1 MTTDPNWRAEW
12 AAAAAAAGL
21 HTAGG
26 GLLDSAQAVTSI
38 TDKRILYEA
47 SSAVAVDM
55 ESYAVAGVAA
65 GAGVPFVAAR
75 AIADPAG
82 RPLPRSAISSI
93 GPDGMPRVGRVI
105 FRACRRPWEA
115 PALLPLRRDT
125 DAALA
130 SLRRLLG
137 GFGPVG
143 LS

>member
-1 MTTDPNWRAEW
+1 MATDPNWRAEW
-12 AAAAAAAGL
+12 AAAAAAARL

-38 TDKRILYEA
+38 ADKRILYEA

-82 RPLPRSAISSI
+82 RCPDRRSAAS
-93 GPDGMPRVGRVI
+93 GRT
-105 FRACRRPWEA
+105 ACRA
-115 PALLPLRRDT
+115 S
-125 DAALA
+125 AA
-130 SLRRLLG
+130 
-137 GFGPVG
+137 
-143 LS
+143 

>member
-1 MTTDPNWRAEW
+1 MATDPNWRAEW

-38 TDKRILYEA
+38 ADKRILYEA

-55 ESYAVAGVAA
+55 ESYAVAA

-93 GPDGMPRVGRVI
+93 GPDGVLRVGRVI
-105 FRACRRPWEA
+105 FRACLRPWEA
-115 PALLPLRRDT
+115 SALLQLRRDT